1 MTQRQ
6 VERMTAAQL
15 DPEAITQLARE
26 CSIEMNVQDVRD
38 LEASRGLL
46 PSGKK
51 VYVSHLP
58 KQTWHQTLDACRA
71 VGEAGF
77 DPVPHIPVRLLDDEH
92 TLDNFLANAVR
103 SAGVHEVLLIA
114 GDYPHPS
121 GPYAT
126 VADVLRT
133 GKLGEHGLK
142 RVSLAGHPEGHP
154 KVSLTEIRRAERDK
168 AQLALSLGLDTTLLT
183 QFFFE
188 AHPFLEW
195 ASQLRSEVAGVRL
208 VGGLSGPASIATLFR
223 YAVRCGVGPSIRAL
237 GARPSSLVKLIG
249 EHGPEHVMR
258 DLAGARVAHP
268 SLFNGVHF
276 FCFGGFVRTCE
287 WLRRVADGRIELNE
301 KGFAVL

>member
-1 MTQRQ
+1 MTQAQ
-6 VERMTAAQL
+6 VDRMTASPLHA
-15 DPEAITQLARE
+15 EAITRLARE

-38 LEASRGLL
+38 LDASRALL

-58 KQTWHQTLDACRA
+58 KQTWQQTLDACRA
-71 VGEAGF
+71 VSEAGF
-77 DPVPHIPVRLLDDEH
+77 DPVPHIPVRLLDNDRA
-92 TLDNFLANAVR
+92 LDNFLADAVR
-103 SAGVHEVLLIA
+103 GGGVHEVLLIA

-133 GKLGEHGLK
+133 RKLNEHGLS

-154 KVSLTEIRRAERDK
+154 KVALAEIRRAEREK
-168 AQLALSLGLDTTLLT
+168 AQLALSLGLETTLLT

-188 AHPFLEW
+188 AHPFLDW
-195 ASQLRSEVAGVRL
+195 ANQLRAEVPGVHI

-237 GARPSSLVKLIG
+237 GARPTSLVKLIG
-249 EHGPEHVMR
+249 DHGPEHVMR
-258 DLAGARVAHP
+258 DLATQPG
-268 SLFNGVHF
+268 SFDGVHF
-276 FCFGGFVRTCE
+276 FCFGGFLRTCE
-287 WLRRVADGRIELNE
+287 WLRRVAEGHIELTE
-301 KGFAVL
+301 KAFRVL

>member
-6 VERMTAAQL
+6 VERMAGSQL
-15 DPEAITQLARE
+15 DPEAIAQLARE

-38 LEASRGLL
+38 LEASREFL
-46 PSGKK
+46 PPGKK

-58 KQTWHQTLDACRA
+58 KQTWQQTLDTVRL
-71 VGEAGF
+71 VSKAGF
-77 DPVPHIPVRLLDDEH
+77 DPVPHIPVRLVDSER
-92 TLDNFLANAVR
+92 TLDRFLG
-103 SAGVHEVLLIA
+103 SAGVQEVLLIA
-114 GDYPHPS
+114 GDYPQAS

-133 GKLGEHGLK
+133 GKLGQHGLR

-154 KVSLTEIRRAERDK
+154 KVELAEIRRAEREK
-168 AQLALSLGLDTTLLT
+168 AQLARALGLETTLLT

-188 AHPFLEW
+188 AHPFLDW
-195 ASQLRSEVAGVRL
+195 ASQLRSDVGGVRL

-237 GARPSSLVKLIG
+237 GARPTSLMKLIG
-249 EHGPEHVMR
+249 DHGPEHVMR
-258 DLAGARVAHP
+258 DLANEHVTRPG
-268 SLFNGVHF
+268 LFNGVHF
-276 FCFGGFVRTCE
+276 FCFGGFLRTCD
-287 WLRRVADGRIELNE
+287 WLHRVADGRFELTD